1 MVMTPT
7 SYYPT
12 TNIKTS
18 SWRTSKPVIDY
29 SKCTRCMICWKYCP
43 DVAIDID
50 ENPNYA
56 APGERFLK
64 MEAPFID
71 YDHCKGCGICA
82 KECPFDAIEMVREG
96 EDK

>member
-12 TNIKTS
+12 TNVKTS

-50 ENPNYA
+50 ENPKYA